1 MSSAPKTLLEI
12 DQFRLLVEGTTDY
25 AIFMLN
31 PDGYVVTWNKGA
43 ECLKGYRAEEIIG
56 QHFSLFYP
64 ADLKERGWPDH
75 ELKVAQAEGRFED
88 EGCRVRKDGTQFW
101 ANVVITALHDETGNL
116 LGFSKITRDVTARKQ
131 TEDALRQNIAKQME
145 TEAALRQSQEELDRR
160 VRERTAE
167 LLAAK
172 EAAEIANRTKSQ
184 FLSNMSHEIRTP
196 MNGVIGMTELT
207 LSTDLTAKQRE
218 YLEMIQQ
225 SAEALLVVINDILD
239 LSKIEA
245 QKIELD
251 PIPFR
256 LRDSL
261 GGMLKPLAV
270 QAHKKRLLLV
280 YDVHSDVPDA
290 LHGDLGR
297 LQQIIVNLVGNA
309 IKFTNRGE
317 IGIKVRAEVS
327 APKEATL
334 HVSVAD
340 TGIGIPADKLDTIFA
355 PFMQADGS
363 MSRRYGGTGLGLTIS
378 ARLVELMGGRI
389 WVESTVGQGST
400 FHFTARIGVRGGT
413 YEAINPPGLP
423 TPGVKHNATD
433 QAVESFMVR
442 PLRILLAED
451 SILNQK
457 MAVAALTKAGYRVS
471 LANNG
476 KEAIACLEEQPFD
489 LVLMDVQMPEMDGLE
504 ATAAIRQIEKLT
516 GQHTPIIALTA
527 SAMQGDKERFLAV
540 GMDGYVSKPFRQE
553 ELLQAIRELVLQ

>member
-1 MSSAPKTLLEI
+1 MSSAPKTLLGI

-31 PDGYVVTWNKGA
+31 PDGYIVTWNTGA
-43 ECLKGYRAEEIIG
+43 ERLKRYKAEEIIG

-88 EGCRVRKDGTQFW
+88 EGWRVRKDGTQFW

-172 EAAEIANRTKSQ
+172 EAAEIANRAKSQ

-218 YLEMIQQ
+218 YLEMVQQ

-309 IKFTNRGE
+309 IKFTSRGE

-327 APKEATL
+327 APKEASL

-363 MSRRYGGTGLGLTIS
+363 MTRRYGGTGLGLTIS
-378 ARLVELMGGRI
+378 ARLVEMMGGRI
-389 WVESTVGQGST
+389 WVESTVGLGST
-400 FHFTARIGVRGGT
+400 FHFTVRIGVQRGA
-413 YEAINPPGLP
+413 YEAINPSGSPPLP
-423 TPGVKHNATD
+423 TE
-433 QAVESFMVR
+433 AVTMR
-442 PLRILLAED
+442 PLRILLVED
-451 SILNQK
+451 SIVNQK
-457 MAVAALTKAGYRVS
+457 LTMWTLEKAGHRVS

-476 KEAIACLEEQPFD
+476 KEAVASLEEQPFD

-504 ATAAIRQIEKLT
+504 ATAAIRHREKLKC
-516 GQHTPIIALTA
+516 QHTPIIALTA
-527 SAMQGDKERFLAV
+527 HAMQGDRERFLGV
-540 GMDGYVSKPFRQE
+540 GMDGYVSKPIRQE

>member
-1 MSSAPKTLLEI
+1 MSSAPKTLLGI

-31 PDGYVVTWNKGA
+31 PDGYIVTWNTGA
-43 ECLKGYRAEEIIG
+43 ERLKGYKAEEIIG

-88 EGCRVRKDGTQFW
+88 EGWRVRKDGTQFW

-172 EAAEIANRTKSQ
+172 EAAEIANRAKSQ

-218 YLEMIQQ
+218 YLEMVQQ

-309 IKFTNRGE
+309 IKFTSRGE

-327 APKEATL
+327 APKEASL

-363 MSRRYGGTGLGLTIS
+363 MTRRYGGTGLGLTIS
-378 ARLVELMGGRI
+378 ARLVEMMGGRI
-389 WVESTVGQGST
+389 WVESTVGLGST
-400 FHFTARIGVRGGT
+400 FHFTVRIGVQRGA
-413 YEAINPPGLP
+413 YEAIIPSGSPPLP
-423 TPGVKHNATD
+423 TE
-433 QAVESFMVR
+433 AVTMR
-442 PLRILLAED
+442 PLRILLVED
-451 SILNQK
+451 SIVNQK
-457 MAVAALTKAGYRVS
+457 LTMWTLEKAGHRVS

-476 KEAIACLEEQPFD
+476 KEAVASLEEQPFD

-504 ATAAIRQIEKLT
+504 ATAAIRHREKLKC
-516 GQHTPIIALTA
+516 QHTPIIALTA
-527 SAMQGDKERFLAV
+527 HAMQGDRERFLGV
-540 GMDGYVSKPFRQE
+540 GMDGYVSKPIRQE